1 LINKKIINSIIFFII
16 IAISLTS
23 NAISVSVSSVC
34 KNNIKSYNFDSFTYD
49 PDFKIV
55 FSSTTFNPDL
65 TVKVV
70 DSKDLADIVIED
82 LADIVIEDLADIVIE
97 DLADIVIEDLADI
110 VIEVC
115 ESENGDTVKILNY
128 GYDPDFTVKILNY
141 GYETPD
147 LTIFNNSKILS
158 TEEAISTLI
167 VPNYSILDLNKLF
180 DKKTE

>member
-34 KNNIKSYNFDSFTYD
+34 KNNINSYNFPSYTYD
-49 PDFKIV
+49 PDFEIV
-55 FSSTTFNPDL
+55 FSSTEFNPDF

-82 LADIVIEDLADIVIE
+82 LEDLEDLADIVIE
-97 DLADIVIEDLADI
+97 DLEDLEDLADLVI
-110 VIEVC
+110 VVC
-115 ESENGDTVKILNY
+115 ESENGQTVKISNY
-128 GYDPDFTVKILNY
+128 GYDPDFTIKISNY
-141 GYETPD
+141 GYDPD
-147 LTIFNNSKILS
+147 FTIFNNSKILT
-158 TEEAISTLI
+158 TEEAISILI
-167 VPNYSILDLNKLF
+167 LPTYSILDLNKLF